1 MIILKNWGVG
11 AIWLS
16 PVFKNCQ
23 YNLYTYHGYGFQD
36 FLKVDPRFGT
46 EEDLQTLIQ
55 AAHAK
60 GIYVIFDIV
69 LNHAGDVFEY
79 EGYSTT
85 PPWRDE
91 PYTIYWRDET
101 GQGREDWTE
110 APLDCHEDTALW
122 PKELRHNKYFRRKGK
137 GGEAGGDFDTLKY
150 VQRDFARIFGN
161 AIREFALSIGKK
173 NFLLLVKYG
182 IVKKKLLLISGEVLQ
197 TLMI

>member
-1 MIILKNWGVG
+1 MSNSIWAPEVQEIMEKAKAKYLFPSPADWRDHWIYFIMIDRFNNPDSPPKYHPWDGKHGVFQGGNFKGILAKLDYLKELGVG

-101 GQGREDWTE
+101 GQGR
-110 APLDCHEDTALW
+110 
-122 PKELRHNKYFRRKGK
+122 
-137 GGEAGGDFDTLKY
+137 
-150 VQRDFARIFGN
+150 
-161 AIREFALSIGKK
+161 
-173 NFLLLVKYG
+173 
-182 IVKKKLLLISGEVLQ
+182 
-197 TLMI
+197 